1 MCGCSGYEYPSE
13 TDMEYMVSSLGFDK
27 NGEKVSAFAEIIVV
41 NSGDGEKSPEVK
53 LFEGVG
59 ENVRSALYSLN
70 KGLAKP
76 LMVKHCGLLV
86 IGDGIDADTLND
98 IFVFSFENKE
108 ITQAIKVVS
117 TENAGELLSLK
128 ANSNIALGYELTTA
142 LKQNSRHTG
151 IVYKNRLYEI
161 AASLEKKSPYYA
173 LPVFSV
179 SNDKYSIDGVKIFFD
194 TNAVLTTDEKGAIL
208 HAIMSNNFK
217 NGEIKLGSE
226 CFNVKLC
233 SVKYDFSYKK
243 NLLKT
248 DVVITV
254 DTQNNDNLLMLKN
267 AIHKQTVL
275 KTDIY
280 GILDRIYAEKPEL
293 FSKIKD
299 NYGSLFG
306 LGEINFTV
314 RGRGDE

>member
-1 MCGCSGYEYPSE
+1 MCGCDGYEYPSE
-13 TDMEYMVSSLGFDK
+13 TDMEYMVSSIGFDK
-27 NGEKVSAFAEIIVV
+27 NGESVSAFAEIIVV

-76 LMVKHCGLLV
+76 LMLKHCGLLA
-86 IGDGIDADTLND
+86 IGDGVDANTLND
-98 IFVFSFENKE
+98 IFKFLIENKD

-117 TENAGELLSLK
+117 TEKAEDLLSLK

-142 LKQNSRHTG
+142 LEQNSSHTG

-161 AASLEKKSPYYA
+161 AASREKKSPYYA

-179 SNDKYSIDGVKIFFD
+179 DDEKYTIDGVKIFFD
-194 TNAVLTTDEKGAIL
+194 TAAVLTTDEKGAIL

-233 SVKYDFSYKK
+233 SVKYDFLYKE
-243 NLLKT
+243 NFLKI
-248 DVVITV
+248 DIIITV
-254 DTQNNDNLLMLKN
+254 DTENNKILMLED
-267 AIHKQTVL
+267 AIRSETIG

-280 GILDRIYAEKPEL
+280 GILDRIYAEKPQL
-293 FSKIKD
+293 FSEIKD
-299 NYGSLFG
+299 NYGELFASSQ
-306 LGEINFTV
+306 INFTV
-314 RGRGDE
+314 RGKGDE